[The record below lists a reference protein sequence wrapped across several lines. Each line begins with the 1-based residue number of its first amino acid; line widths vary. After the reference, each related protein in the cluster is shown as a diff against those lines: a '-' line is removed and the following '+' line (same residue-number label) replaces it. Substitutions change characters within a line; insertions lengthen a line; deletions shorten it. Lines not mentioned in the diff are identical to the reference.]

1 RCVSSSGARSGGAVV
16 VSAVKGALVLGVL
29 ADVTAVLVGSVASLP
44 QAVKPHAIVAA
55 ATTDN
60 AVVVTVGV
68 VRFMV

>member
-1 RCVSSSGARSGGAVV
+1 VFAVIV
-16 VSAVKGALVLGVL
+16 ALALVVL
-29 ADVTAVLVGSVASLP
+29 ADVTAVLVGSVALLP

-60 AVVVTVGV
+60 AVFVTVGV

>member
-1 RCVSSSGARSGGAVV
+1 MVAL
-16 VSAVKGALVLGVL
+16 ALVVL

-60 AVVVTVGV
+60 AVFVTVGV